1 MNSEVELGESAPSM
15 TYNMASELGN
25 DVVALPRDTAG
36 DWVRISFLPSNTRFG
51 LDLDPLTLEEMRD
64 LQVSLIELRLGRFE
78 EARAELS
85 DEEFLKL
92 LED

>member
-1 MNSEVELGESAPSM
+1 MNSEVDLEELPPWKVH
-15 TYNMASELGN
+15 NMASEWGN
-25 DVVALPRDTAG
+25 DVVALPRDTARN
-36 DWVRISFLPSNTRFG
+36 WVRISYLPSDIQLG
-51 LDLDPLTLEEMRD
+51 LDLDPLTSEEMRD
-64 LQVSLIELRLGRFE
+64 LRVSLSEIRLGHFE